1 MVYGAIVRP
10 YEGEKEGKR
19 RENRNKNSLLENL
32 VSFSKKNTLVDQCS
46 KRRRKRKGIT
56 LVYKCMY

>member
-1 MVYGAIVRP
+1 VRP

-19 RENRNKNSLLENL
+19 RENRNKNSLLKNL

-56 LVYKCMY
+56 PAHKCMD

>member
-32 VSFSKKNTLVDQCS
+32 VSFSKKKHTGRPVL
-46 KRRRKRKGIT
+46 
-56 LVYKCMY
+56 